1 MPSFVHRLKCLSQG
15 WMTWVRSALVRS
27 ALVLTAAA
35 MPLCAAA
42 AGPLLMPKSALPP
55 QKTVLVFGEKIAYYD
70 MGSGP
75 TIVLVHGFASQAR
88 FDWGNVLVPLSRHHR
103 VLALDE
109 IGWGQSDKPAIDYSI
124 QTFVDFLGEFLR
136 VMHVD
141 HFALAGESLGGWIVA
156 DYTIQALAPTN
167 TGRYA
172 VPRPDKLILE
182 DAAGH
187 KSLHGM
193 GPAHV
198 QGTLA
203 DAAGIAIVF
212 YDKSRVTPEFV
223 RQAWAMKMQAN
234 DGNTQRSVWNNPALD
249 NETVGGKLDQIT
261 IPTLVVWGA
270 EDQLV
275 PLADGRDYA
284 AKIPHATLVVVPE
297 SGHCP
302 STEQPDAFM
311 KAVNS
316 FLQ

>member
-1 MPSFVHRLKCLSQG
+1 LR
-15 WMTWVRSALVRS
+15 
-27 ALVLTAAA
+27 AAS
-35 MPLCAAA
+35 
-42 AGPLLMPKSALPP
+42 AGPLLIPASALPS
-55 QKTVLVFGEKIAYYD
+55 QKTALVFGQKIAYYD
-70 MGSGP
+70 LGSGP

-88 FDWGNVLVPLSRHHR
+88 FDWGNVMLPLSKSHR
-103 VLALDE
+103 VIALDE
-109 IGWGQSDKPAIDYSI
+109 IGWGHSDKPAIDYSI

-136 VMHVD
+136 EMKVD
-141 HFALAGESLGGWIVA
+141 HFTLAGESLGGWIVS
-156 DYTIQALAPTN
+156 DYTIQALAATN
-167 TGRYA
+167 TGAYA
-172 VPRPDKLILE
+172 QPKPDKLILE

-212 YDKSRVTPEFV
+212 YNKSRVTPQFI
-223 RQAWAMKMQAN
+223 RDSWTMKLQAN

-249 NETVGGKLDQIT
+249 NETVGDKLDQIT

-275 PLADGRDYA
+275 PLADGQDYA
-284 AKIPHATLVVVPE
+284 AKIPHAKLVVVPE
-297 SGHCP
+297 SGHSP
-302 STEQPDAFM
+302 AAEHPDVFI
-311 KAVNS
+311 KAVDE

>member
-1 MPSFVHRLKCLSQG
+1 MLSFQRVFKFGFRNRILLFALISIFAAPALK
-15 WMTWVRSALVRS
+15 
-27 ALVLTAAA
+27 AA
-35 MPLCAAA
+35 PVK
-42 AGPLLMPKSALPP
+42 PLLLPVSALPP
-55 QKTVLVFGEKIAYYD
+55 QKTALVFGQKIAYYD
-70 MGSGP
+70 LGSGP

-88 FDWGNVLVPLSRHHR
+88 FDWGNVMLPLSRHHR

-109 IGWGQSDKPAIDYSI
+109 IGWGHSDKPAVDYSI

-136 VMHVD
+136 VMKVD

-167 TGRYA
+167 TGAYA

-223 RQAWAMKMQAN
+223 REAWAMKLDAN

-275 PLADGRDYA
+275 PLADGQDYA
-284 AKIPHATLVVVPE
+284 AKIPHAKLVVVPE
-297 SGHCP
+297 SGHSP
-302 STEQPDAFM
+302 GTEQPDAFM
-311 KAVNS
+311 AAVNA
-316 FLQ
+316 FLE

>member
-1 MPSFVHRLKCLSQG
+1 MPTSLPKLKSAFYARILSLFVI
-15 WMTWVRSALVRS
+15 
-27 ALVLTAAA
+27 TAFTAP
-35 MPLCAAA
+35 MLCAA
-42 AGPLLMPKSALPP
+42 GGKPLLMPASALPA
-55 QKTVLVFGEKIAYYD
+55 QKTALVFGQKIAYYD
-70 MGSGP
+70 LGSGP

-88 FDWGNVLVPLSRHHR
+88 FDWGNVMLPLSKSHR
-103 VLALDE
+103 VIAVDE
-109 IGWGQSDKPAIDYSI
+109 IGWGHSDKPAVDYSI

-136 VMHVD
+136 VMKVD
-141 HFALAGESLGGWIVA
+141 RFALAGESLGGWIVA
-156 DYTIQALAPTN
+156 DYTIQALAAAN
-167 TGRYA
+167 TGMYA
-172 VPRPDKLILE
+172 LPKPDKLILE

-187 KSLHGM
+187 NSLHGM

-223 RQAWAMKMQAN
+223 RAAWSMKLAAN

-249 NETVGGKLDQIT
+249 NETVGDKLDRIT

-275 PLADGRDYA
+275 PLADGQDYA
-284 AKIPHATLVVVPE
+284 AKIPHAKLVVVPE
-297 SGHCP
+297 SGHSP
-302 STEQPDAFM
+302 ATEQPDAFM
-311 KAVNS
+311 KAANE

>member
-1 MPSFVHRLKCLSQG
+1 MPISLRELKCAFCARILG
-15 WMTWVRSALVRS
+15 LLVITALVAPILHAAS
-27 ALVLTAAA
+27 AN
-35 MPLCAAA
+35 
-42 AGPLLMPKSALPP
+42 PLLIPASALPP
-55 QKTVLVFGEKIAYYD
+55 QKTVLVFGQKIAYYD
-70 MGSGP
+70 LGSGP
-75 TIVLVHGFASQAR
+75 IIVLVHGFASQAR
-88 FDWGNVLVPLSRHHR
+88 FDWGNVMLPLSKNHR
-103 VLALDE
+103 VIALDE
-109 IGWGQSDKPAIDYSI
+109 IGWGHSDKPAIDYSI

-136 VMHVD
+136 VMKVD

-156 DYTIQALAPTN
+156 DYTIQALAATN
-167 TGRYA
+167 TGPYA
-172 VPRPDKLILE
+172 LAKPDQLILE

-187 KSLHGM
+187 KGLHNS

-234 DGNTQRSVWNNPALD
+234 DGNTQRSVWNNPELD

-275 PLADGRDYA
+275 PLADGQDYA
-284 AKIPHATLVVVPE
+284 AKIPHAKLVVVPQ
-297 SGHCP
+297 SGHSP
-302 STEQPDAFM
+302 ATEQPDAFI
-311 KAVNS
+311 KAVS
-316 FLQ
+316 EFLQ

>member
-1 MPSFVHRLKCLSQG
+1 MLLFQRVFKFGFRNRILLFALISILAAPALK
-15 WMTWVRSALVRS
+15 
-27 ALVLTAAA
+27 AA
-35 MPLCAAA
+35 PVK
-42 AGPLLMPKSALPP
+42 PLLQPVSALPP
-55 QKTVLVFGEKIAYYD
+55 QKTALVFGQKIAYYD
-70 MGSGP
+70 LGSGP
-75 TIVLVHGFASQAR
+75 AIVLVHGFASQAR
-88 FDWGNVLVPLSRHHR
+88 FDWGNVMLPLSRNHR
-103 VLALDE
+103 VIALDE
-109 IGWGQSDKPAIDYSI
+109 IGWGHSNKPAIDYSI

-136 VMHVD
+136 VMKVD
-141 HFALAGESLGGWIVA
+141 HFTLAGESLGGWIVA

-167 TGRYA
+167 TGAYA

-223 RQAWAMKMQAN
+223 REAWAMKLDAN

-261 IPTLVVWGA
+261 IPALVVWGA

-275 PLADGRDYA
+275 PLADGQDYA
-284 AKIPHATLVVVPE
+284 AKIPHAKLVVVPE
-297 SGHCP
+297 SGHSP
-302 STEQPDAFM
+302 AAEHPDEFVA
-311 KAVNS
+311 AVNA